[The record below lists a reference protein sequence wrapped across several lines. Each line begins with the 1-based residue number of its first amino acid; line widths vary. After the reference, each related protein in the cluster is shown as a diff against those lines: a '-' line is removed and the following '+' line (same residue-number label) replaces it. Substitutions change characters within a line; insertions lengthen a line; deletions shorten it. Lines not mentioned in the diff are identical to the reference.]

1 MDARQI
7 LSLRPR
13 LERFLTCFDGCFLR
27 REQAAHLRR
36 YVAGQMSD
44 LPRKSPPRRCAGCR
58 CAAAVKKPRL
68 FPERATARGGNRT
81 SRALAGY

>member
-13 LERFLTCFDGCFLR
+13 LKRFLACFDECFLR

-44 LPRKSPPRRCAGCR
+44 MPRKSPPRRGAGRR
-58 CAAAVKKPRL
+58 CAASNPPAVPL
-68 FPERATARGGNRT
+68 T
-81 SRALAGY
+81 SPLG

>member
-13 LERFLTCFDGCFLR
+13 LERFLTCFDECFLR

-44 LPRKSPPRRCAGCR
+44 LPRTQEP
-58 CAAAVKKPRL
+58 AAAGRWPPVCRREPSS
-68 FPERATARGGNRT
+68 T
-81 SRALAGY
+81 SSHFTIGMKR